1 MWSLKKK
8 YLYVT
13 ILSTS
18 VSKIE
23 VLGKEDIK
31 MIKPYERNVK
41 YYETDQ
47 MAIVNHANYI
57 HWFEEARIYYMEQN
71 GIRYKTVEERGIII
85 PVLGV
90 NIEYKRPTRF
100 GETVLVTQWLTKFSQ
115 VKFEMTYEVIEKE
128 TGELCAKGKTSHC
141 FLDKDLNP
149 IRLKKDYPDLYE
161 AFQKKAEEDK
171 LLLEQRKQAEG
182 NK

>member
-1 MWSLKKK
+1 M
-8 YLYVT
+8 
-13 ILSTS
+13 
-18 VSKIE
+18 E
-23 VLGKEDIK
+23 EEIK
-31 MIKPYERNVK
+31 MIKPYERNIK

-71 GIRYKTVEERGIII
+71 GIRYKTVEDRGIII

-90 NIEYKRPTRF
+90 NIEYKRPARF
-100 GETVLVTQWLTKFSQ
+100 GETVLIAQWLTKFSQ
-115 VKFEMTYEVIEKE
+115 VKFEMTYEVIDKE

-141 FLDKDLNP
+141 FLDIDLNL

-171 LLLEQRKQAEG
+171 ILLEQRKQAEA
-182 NK
+182 KK